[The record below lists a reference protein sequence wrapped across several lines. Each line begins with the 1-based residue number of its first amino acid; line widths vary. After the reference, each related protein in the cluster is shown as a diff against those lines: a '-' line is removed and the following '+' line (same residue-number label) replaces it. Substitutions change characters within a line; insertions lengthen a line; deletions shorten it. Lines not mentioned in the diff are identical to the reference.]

1 MTFKTKRNFLTISML
16 IGSCLTLLLASFTA
30 FARNSEKAQGEVL
43 RLHILPHSDS
53 SEDQNLKE
61 QLRDFIIAG
70 TKNSFAD
77 AQTLDEAMQI
87 AAINLAEIEKKAQ
100 TFISAQGYDYEVVAE
115 LVNMHFT
122 TRVYEN
128 ITMPAGNYAALRV
141 TIGEGAGRNWWCVVF
156 PPLCLPA
163 VTTVSS
169 SEVYF
174 SPEVSE
180 IIETDGK
187 IEVRFKVYE
196 WWLRVFG

>member
-1 MTFKTKRNFLTISML
+1 ML